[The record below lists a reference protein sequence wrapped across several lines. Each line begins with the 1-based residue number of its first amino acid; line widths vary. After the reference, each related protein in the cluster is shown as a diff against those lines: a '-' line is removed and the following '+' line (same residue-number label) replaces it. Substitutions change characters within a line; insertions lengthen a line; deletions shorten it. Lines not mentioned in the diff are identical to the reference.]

1 MAGSGG
7 VFGVFGDTNPV
18 GGASVGNSDTYARE
32 HGAIVPKLLGV
43 YTRQGKLKRKK
54 KKNAR

>member
-7 VFGVFGDTNPV
+7 VFGIYGNADLE
-18 GGASVGNSDTYARE
+18 GGASVGNSDTYAKE
-32 HGAIVPKLLGV
+32 HGAIVPKLLGI
-43 YTRQGKLKRKK
+43 YTRAGKLKRKK